1 VALSFS
7 LASTTFLYCLKFTL
21 SQTSRKTI
29 TCKLSKLFLKK
40 LDLYITE
47 NQGVN
52 ARPKNYF
59 QAQMQ
64 NPIFI
69 KLSQF
74 YANVHYNKLIEHKD
88 MCKKT
93 CEDQDNELTLEI

>member
-1 VALSFS
+1 
-7 LASTTFLYCLKFTL
+7 
-21 SQTSRKTI
+21 
-29 TCKLSKLFLKK
+29 
-40 LDLYITE
+40 
-47 NQGVN
+47 
-52 ARPKNYF
+52 
-59 QAQMQ
+59 MQ

-93 CEDQDNELTLEI
+93 CEDQDNELTLEIWYDLRSSWKLI